1 MNNSESDSD
10 REGEQF
16 LYDETNVIVYPRRI
30 RRRSK
35 TSLHVMTI
43 NNAYY
48 KTTQNDE
55 TLRAGFNTWRENM
68 NREQSTSVCDCCF
81 HSVICS
87 FIIVLIHKTVIDN
100 FLSIF

>member
-1 MNNSESDSD
+1 MSNSESDSE

-16 LYDETNVIVYPRRI
+16 LYDDNNIIYPKRI
-30 RRRSK
+30 HRRSK

-48 KTTQNDE
+48 KTTQNNE